1 MRFVFVLGLESSIV
15 YFREGFEFVDFWRI
29 GKNVRFGRGCS
40 YIFIL
45 ICGDTFRF
53 VVILFF
59 I

>member
-1 MRFVFVLGLESSIV
+1 MFVLGLESSIV